1 MTNYQSWFEQIQRS
15 ETYARL
21 VKRLFD
27 DAIKELIRMGYSV
40 DRSRVGPLSYDPD
53 KPFKFSDFPQLN
65 ARLNKLLKD
74 LHDKVTATI
83 LNGIAKSWE
92 SANVQNDNL
101 VKAVLKN
108 LNVPDETL
116 RKYSNRNLES
126 LKTFQDRKVAGM
138 NLSGRVWNLT
148 EQIQQ
153 SLEMALDIGL
163 GEGRTAQ
170 QLSQDVRQ
178 YLNEP
183 DKLFRRVRDKWGVL
197 QLSKASKA
205 YRPGQGVYRS
215 AYKNAMRLTRT
226 ETNMGYRKSDHERW
240 KNMDFIVGFEVQRS
254 NHVYPCDVCDTF
266 VGKYPKSYV
275 FVGQH
280 PHCRCRAIPILATE
294 EEMEEFF
301 ASQIQGETAEIK
313 SQNRVTSMPQPY
325 MDWIKNNEK
334 RILKSSNVPYF
345 IKDNFKDGDIT
356 KGLKFTL

>member
-1 MTNYQSWFEQIQRS
+1 MTNLEAWFDQIQRS

-27 DAIKELIRMGYSV
+27 DAIKELIRMGYSIE
-40 DRSRVGPLSYDPD
+40 YDPN
-53 KPFKFSDFPQLN
+53 KPFLFKDYPQLN

-74 LHDKVTATI
+74 LHDKVNATI
-83 LNGIAKSWE
+83 LNGTAKSWE
-92 SANVQNDNL
+92 SANVQNDKL
-101 VKAVLKN
+101 VDSVIKS
-108 LNVPDETL
+108 LNVPKETVE
-116 RKYSNRNLES
+116 KYKNRNLES

-163 GEGRTAQ
+163 GEGRTADE
-170 QLSQDVRQ
+170 LSRDVRQ

-197 QLSKASKA
+197 QLSKAAKA

-240 KNMDFIVGFEVQRS
+240 KNLDFIVGFEVQRS
-254 NHVYPCDVCDTF
+254 NRVFECDVCNSF
-266 VGKYPKSYV
+266 VGKYPKNYV
-275 FVGQH
+275 FIGQH
-280 PHCRCRAIPILATE
+280 PHCRCRAIPILASE
-294 EEMEEFF
+294 DEMDEFF
-301 ASQIQGETAEIK
+301 ASQINGDAAEIK
-313 SQNRVTSMPQPY
+313 SRNEVKSMPQSY
-325 MDWIKNNEK
+325 MGWIKSNEK
-334 RILKSSNVPYF
+334 RILKASRVPYF
-345 IKDNFKDGDIT
+345 IKDNFKNGDIRE
-356 KGLKFTL
+356 GLKFTL

>member
-1 MTNYQSWFEQIQRS
+1 MTNYQAWFEQIQRS

-27 DAIKELIRMGYSV
+27 DAIKELIRMGYSIE
-40 DRSRVGPLSYDPD
+40 YNPD
-53 KPFKFSDFPQLN
+53 KPFKFSDYPQLN

-83 LNGIAKSWE
+83 LNGVTKSWE

-108 LNVPDETL
+108 LNVPEETL

-126 LKTFQDRKVAGM
+126 LKTFQDRKISGM

-148 EQIQQ
+148 EQIKQE
-153 SLEMALDIGL
+153 LEMALDIGL

-170 QLSQDVRQ
+170 ELSQDVRQ

-197 QLSKASKA
+197 QLSKAAKA
-205 YRPGQGVYRS
+205 YRPGKGVYRS
-215 AYKNAMRLTRT
+215 SYKNAMRLTRT
-226 ETNMGYRKSDHERW
+226 ETNMGYRKADHERW
-240 KNMDFIVGFEVQRS
+240 QKFDFIVGFEVQRS
-254 NHVYPCDVCDTF
+254 NNIVPCDVCDTF

-294 EEMEEFF
+294 DEMEAFF
-301 ASQIQGETAEIK
+301 ESQIQGETAEIK
-313 SQNRVTSMPQPY
+313 SRNKVTSMPKSY
-325 MDWIKNNEK
+325 MNWIKNNEK
-334 RILKSSNVPYF
+334 RILKSSSVPYF
-345 IKDNFKDGDIT
+345 IKDNFKNGDIT